1 MGPQE
6 GDLTLK
12 NIITKMEPDRILYFR
27 ERLETLRVEV
37 NDYLDSSKGAS
48 DAVQLD
54 TSIGRLSRMDA
65 MQDQQMALELRRRK
79 ENQLLR
85 IQSAMDRINQGNY
98 GLCLSCKQPIAEE
111 RLELSPDAVIC
122 VKCSRR

>member
-1 MGPQE
+1 MTAGE
-6 GDLTLK
+6 NNRDLAA
-12 NIITKMEPDRILYFR
+12 MS
-27 ERLETLRVEV
+27 ERLLTRRAELRALSDSARDSRKPVE
-37 NDYLDSSKGAS
+37 LDQSK
-48 DAVQLD
+48 V
-54 TSIGRLSRMDA
+54 GRLSRMDA

-122 VKCSRR
+122 VKCSSR

>member
-1 MGPQE
+1 
-6 GDLTLK
+6 
-12 NIITKMEPDRILYFR
+12 MEPDRILYFR

-85 IQSAMDRINQGNY
+85 IQSAMDRINQGSY
-98 GLCLSCKQPIAEE
+98 GLCLSCKEPIAEE